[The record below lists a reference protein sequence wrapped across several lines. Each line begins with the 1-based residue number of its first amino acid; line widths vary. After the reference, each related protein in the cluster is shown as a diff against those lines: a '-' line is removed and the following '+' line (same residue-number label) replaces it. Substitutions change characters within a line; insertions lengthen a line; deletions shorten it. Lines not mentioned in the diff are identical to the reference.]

1 MEINGSAQD
10 SLGSCDEL
18 DYAPC
23 WIDADENGMFAFGP
37 ITTGN
42 YTALVDGD
50 MDGFSEIEQ
59 AFTVGVDTPTNI
71 TLSDPLPPTWDIQ
84 FTLIQDG
91 EAVTLESNDTI
102 EFENAYLEGL
112 IPIEANYDPQT
123 GECNVELPPGVWTVN
138 HDLNESSQFFAEFD
152 LTDSEEENR
161 LVVTQFE
168 YLPKMRSHGHYLRR
182 Q

>member
-1 MEINGSAQD
+1 MYTFVRSHLEPACRSSFRRTFAGEWYAVEGQSHLVEINGSAQD

-23 WIDADENGMFAFGP
+23 WIDADENGTFAFGP

-84 FTLIQDG
+84 FLLLQDG

-112 IPIEANYDPQT
+112 IPIEANYDPQA
-123 GECNVELPPGVWTVN
+123 GVQCPSY
-138 HDLNESSQFFAEFD
+138 HRCMDCKS
-152 LTDSEEENR
+152 
-161 LVVTQFE
+161 
-168 YLPKMRSHGHYLRR
+168 
-182 Q
+182 

>member
-1 MEINGSAQD
+1 MPLVVQSIPSSGVILNLPAGHLSGELSLENGTAVEGRVHLVEINGSAQD

-23 WIDADENGMFAFGP
+23 WIDADENGTFAFGP

-59 AFTVGVDTPTNI
+59 TFTVGVDTPTNI

-102 EFENAYLEGL
+102 EFENAY
-112 IPIEANYDPQT
+112 
-123 GECNVELPPGVWTVN
+123 
-138 HDLNESSQFFAEFD
+138 
-152 LTDSEEENR
+152 
-161 LVVTQFE
+161 
-168 YLPKMRSHGHYLRR
+168 
-182 Q
+182 